1 MIQRIQTLFLTIIV
15 IVASTGLFLKLY
27 SIDGNS
33 HIVLEDNNLT
43 IVSSIIST
51 ISLVS
56 IFMHGDRR
64 KQIRLCYIIMFLSL
78 IYGVYIGID
87 YSKYNTDFNTIL
99 IGFPIII
106 FILAYLAQYF
116 IKKDLKLV
124 ESADRLR

>member
-1 MIQRIQTLFLTIIV
+1 MIQRIQTLFLTLIV
-15 IVASTGLFLKLY
+15 IVASAGLFLKLY
-27 SIDGNS
+27 SIDGDS

>member
-1 MIQRIQTLFLTIIV
+1 MIQRIQTLFLTLIV
-15 IVASTGLFLKLY
+15 IVASAGLFLKLY

-78 IYGVYIGID
+78 IYGVFISID

-106 FILAYLAQYF
+106 FILAYFAQYF

>member
-15 IVASTGLFLKLY
+15 IVASTVLFLKLY

-87 YSKYNTDFNTIL
+87 YSKYNTDFNTFL

>member
-1 MIQRIQTLFLTIIV
+1 MIQRIQTLFLTLIV
-15 IVASTGLFLKLY
+15 IVASAGLFLKLY
-27 SIDGNS
+27 SIDGDS

-78 IYGVYIGID
+78 IYGVIIGID

-106 FILAYLAQYF
+106 FILAYFAQYF

>member
-1 MIQRIQTLFLTIIV
+1 MIQRIQTLFLTLIV
-15 IVASTGLFLKLY
+15 IVASAGLFLKLY
-27 SIDGNS
+27 SIDGDS

-78 IYGVYIGID
+78 IYGVIIGID
-87 YSKYNTDFNTIL
+87 YSKYNTDFNTML

-106 FILAYLAQYF
+106 FILGYFAQYF
-116 IKKDLKLV
+116 IKNDLKLV

>member
-15 IVASTGLFLKLY
+15 IVASTVLFLKLY